1 MSFTSFIEKAMG
13 TSGSRALPA
22 SGTAVA
28 LVRCPFADAALGTL
42 GTAHRAA
49 GAAAWEKIGE
59 QERSE
64 LIE

>member
-1 MSFTSFIEKAMG
+1 MYI
-13 TSGSRALPA
+13 RDQALPT

-28 LVRCPFADAALGTL
+28 LVRCPCADAALGTL